1 MADKNK
7 FTPSRVPNA
16 TEDAKLPVRKK
27 AIGGVSRNKLFLFI
41 FMPLMIVIS
50 GVSVFFLI
58 KAVTGQPLLPVSGGE
73 NYVYVLP
80 MSERHAGNAEKSGKN
95 PFAVTGVGL
104 SPVALEGIMY
114 NPDGTSFAILKS
126 SSMTYVK
133 TIGDEIG
140 DTGWMV
146 AEIGED
152 SVKVTKD
159 EVSELLTLD
168 ADASG
173 ISIIPEQ

>member
-1 MADKNK
+1 M
-7 FTPSRVPNA
+7 R
-16 TEDAKLPVRKK
+16 
-27 AIGGVSRNKLFLFI
+27 
-41 FMPLMIVIS
+41 
-50 GVSVFFLI
+50 
-58 KAVTGQPLLPVSGGE
+58 
-73 NYVYVLP
+73 
-80 MSERHAGNAEKSGKN
+80 NAEKSGKN

-146 AEIGED
+146 AEISED
-152 SVKVTKD
+152 SVKVTKTKFQ
-159 EVSELLTLD
+159 SCLPLMPMHP
-168 ADASG
+168 ASA
-173 ISIIPEQ
+173 